1 AHTIFRIRVAR
12 PRAELQLL
20 LFRLFFEDKRGAQP
34 LITAWD
40 ESGTQILRSS
50 KLGSGTDLQT
60 SDTVILPMLGVSAID
75 VEVPD
80 DGKTVRGAYLDWM
93 TSRTVAH
100 PLAAGPRDII
110 PEPFAAS
117 APLHAPAQDE
127 ETFGTVTAT
136 LAPETIR
143 IGETVTQG
151 AAFQF
156 PLETPPLVALITFE
170 VSSARIDSPPQVIVN
185 GENVGAVTL
194 ALPDLADPGYRGE
207 AQRLIDGMLFR
218 YTGWLRA
225 QKLIPAQNLRAGT
238 NDVIVFGGPGAPAS
252 AIRATQIQ
260 LKYLWEKSDYQL
272 EAK

>member
-1 AHTIFRIRVAR
+1 MLPRAVAVFFLALAAASSARAQEAVASGLPNESKSSMQTAVAPSAWLDLRQTAAANSAPQSAPAWVEVVTLVPVAAKGTEPAHTIFRIRVAR

-50 KLGSGTDLQT
+50 QLGSGTDLQT

-75 VEVPD
+75 VEVAG

-100 PLAAGPRDII
+100 PLAAGPRDVI

-143 IGETVTQG
+143 IGETVT
-151 AAFQF
+151 
-156 PLETPPLVALITFE
+156 
-170 VSSARIDSPPQVIVN
+170 
-185 GENVGAVTL
+185 
-194 ALPDLADPGYRGE
+194 
-207 AQRLIDGMLFR
+207 
-218 YTGWLRA
+218 
-225 QKLIPAQNLRAGT
+225 
-238 NDVIVFGGPGAPAS
+238 
-252 AIRATQIQ
+252 
-260 LKYLWEKSDYQL
+260 
-272 EAK
+272 